1 MLDILYK
8 FKSLQKMSNVNF
20 DTECK
25 MFGPRLEKFFGPF
38 CFTELHFNNTLCGKL
53 TTTYLQYI
61 IQLI

>member
-25 MFGPRLEKFFGPF
+25 MFSPRLEKLFETFY
-38 CFTELHFNNTLCGKL
+38 FTELHVPQ
-53 TTTYLQYI
+53 LQI
-61 IQLI
+61 KN

>member
-1 MLDILYK
+1 
-8 FKSLQKMSNVNF
+8 MSNVNF

-25 MFGPRLEKFFGPF
+25 MFGPRLEKFFEPF